1 VPFNLL
7 CESRNFSFASCEIL
21 LIAWVNDHHIN
32 FSSLCIVCKLIMKLY
47 VFSRGSTVWDDNLRC
62 CCCQWQ
68 ILMMK
73 TFRGVK
79 SINVNR
85 AMMISKDL
93 SYYGTQLL
101 CFVNLPHT
109 AFGFAVLRN
118 NRNKFLLWI
127 SRKFVHH
134 TRGGSRSVFFWGGGS
149 ETSLHICL

>member
-1 VPFNLL
+1 MPFNLL

-118 NRNKFLLWI
+118 NWNKFFIVNITKICPSHQGWI
-127 SRKFVHH
+127 QKR
-134 TRGGSRSVFFWGGGS
+134 FFLGGGS